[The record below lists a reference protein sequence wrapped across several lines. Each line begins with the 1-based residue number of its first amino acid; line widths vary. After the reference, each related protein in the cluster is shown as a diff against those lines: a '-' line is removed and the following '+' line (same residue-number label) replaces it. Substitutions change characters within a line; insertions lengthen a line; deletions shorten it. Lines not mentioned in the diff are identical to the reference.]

1 MKKSD
6 TRKVKLCPTCGAVF
20 NCENCKR
27 LEKHELQYFRK
38 GTVINVDSRIS

>member
-1 MKKSD
+1 MKKIRY
-6 TRKVKLCPTCGAVF
+6 TKVKLCPTCGAVF
-20 NCENCKR
+20 NCKNCKR